1 MDQYFHSFKTTFQI
15 KSVGSEDAGL
25 YRCCPHNIIPDTVTI
40 NIMDNDGNFAA
51 VYKDSLSSSQPS
63 VMISD
68 MSMLGFLLVFSPSR
82 LN

>member
-1 MDQYFHSFKTTFQI
+1 MDQYFDSFKQNIFQI

-51 VYKDSLSSSQPS
+51 VYKDSVSKSP
-63 VMISD
+63 VISD
-68 MSMLGFLLVFSPSR
+68 VKMVVFLLLSGTTIIM
-82 LN
+82 N

>member
-1 MDQYFHSFKTTFQI
+1 M
-15 KSVGSEDAGL
+15 GSEDAGQ

-51 VYKDSLSSSQPS
+51 VYKDSVSSQSS

-68 MSMLGFLLVFSPSR
+68 INLLGLLLVLR
-82 LN
+82 ALVN

>member
-1 MDQYFHSFKTTFQI
+1 MDQYFDSFKQNIFQI

-51 VYKDSLSSSQPS
+51 VYKDSVSGQSS
-63 VMISD
+63 VMSSD
-68 MSMLGFLLVFSPSR
+68 INLLGVLLVLR
-82 LN
+82 ARMN